1 MSCATDTVRDDTLDE
16 AMFRSWNKQKKE
28 YQDEIRRLRNEV
40 SGYRLK
46 LDAVQKQ
53 VLSGE
58 IRFHGR
64 NKTKS
69 KESFDRY
76 QHSNGDIVSSFC
88 KNRMFPQYKFLQ
100 PSYVMFSL
108 ENPRSLCCKINE
120 LIERPPSITS
130 EIDEEF
136 YWVNFTVPMI
146 NKKYCEL
153 RSNFNTEVKKKYIG
167 E

>member
-1 MSCATDTVRDDTLDE
+1 MSV
-16 AMFRSWNKQKKE
+16 
-28 YQDEIRRLRNEV
+28 
-40 SGYRLK
+40 YRLK

-69 KESFDRY
+69 KDSFDRY

-88 KNRMFPQYKFLQ
+88 KNRMFLPIQV
-100 PSYVMFSL
+100 PVMFSL

-136 YWVNFTVPMI
+136 Y
-146 NKKYCEL
+146 
-153 RSNFNTEVKKKYIG
+153 
-167 E
+167 

>member
-1 MSCATDTVRDDTLDE
+1 M
-16 AMFRSWNKQKKE
+16 
-28 YQDEIRRLRNEV
+28 
-40 SGYRLK
+40 K

-58 IRFHGR
+58 IRWYGQ
-64 NKTKS
+64 NKMNS

-88 KNRMFPQYKFLQ
+88 KIRMSPQYKFPQ

-108 ENPRSLCCKINE
+108 KNPRSLCWKINK

-130 EIDEEF
+130 EIGEEF

-146 NKKYCEL
+146 NKKYCEIW
-153 RSNFNTEVKKKYIG
+153 SNFNTEVKKKYIG

>member
-1 MSCATDTVRDDTLDE
+1 MSGATDTVRDNTLDE

-28 YQDEIRRLRNEV
+28 YQDEIRRLRNKV

-53 VLSGE
+53 VISGE
-58 IRFHGR
+58 IRWRGR
-64 NKTKS
+64 NKMNKQ
-69 KESFDRY
+69 SFDRY

-108 ENPRSLCCKINE
+108 ENPRSLCRKINE

-146 NKKYCEL
+146 NKKYCEI

>member
-1 MSCATDTVRDDTLDE
+1 MSSATDTVRGDTLDE

-28 YQDEIRRLRNEV
+28 YPDEIRRLRNKV

-53 VLSGE
+53 GLSGE
-58 IRFHGR
+58 IRFHER
-64 NKTKS
+64 NKMKS

-108 ENPRSLCCKINE
+108 ENPRSLCCKIHDLSQDKRTN
-120 LIERPPSITS
+120 
-130 EIDEEF
+130 
-136 YWVNFTVPMI
+136 
-146 NKKYCEL
+146 
-153 RSNFNTEVKKKYIG
+153 
-167 E
+167 

>member
-1 MSCATDTVRDDTLDE
+1 MSV
-16 AMFRSWNKQKKE
+16 
-28 YQDEIRRLRNEV
+28 
-40 SGYRLK
+40 YRLK

-146 NKKYCEL
+146 NKKHSE
-153 RSNFNTEVKKKYIG
+153 SAGQFKY
-167 E
+167 